1 MKGLSTFAKIIGVLV
16 ILGTAGSCDLA
27 EITYEKAIAQ
37 IAWGVGLILAGCVL
51 PHLWKGLRRMAVMLF
66 CVR

>member
-1 MKGLSTFAKIIGVLV
+1 MKGLSTFLKIIGVVV
-16 ILGTAGSCDLA
+16 ILGTAGACDLA
-27 EITYEKAIAQ
+27 EITYSKAIVQ
-37 IAWGVGLILAGCVL
+37 IASGIGLILAGCAL

>member
-16 ILGTAGSCDLA
+16 ILGTAGACDCATISYGRAVL
-27 EITYEKAIAQ
+27 Q
-37 IAWGVGLILAGCVL
+37 IAWGIGLVLAGCVL